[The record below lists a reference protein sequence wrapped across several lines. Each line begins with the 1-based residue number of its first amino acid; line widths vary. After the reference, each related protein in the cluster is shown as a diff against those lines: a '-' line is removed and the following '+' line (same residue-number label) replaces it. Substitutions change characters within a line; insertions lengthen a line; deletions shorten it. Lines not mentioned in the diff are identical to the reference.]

1 MHESLCLSVFR
12 EGSTF
17 HQAWIYRPLSHPR
30 CPHSLCITPYPF
42 PPNPHSLSLF
52 ITRESISEFPP
63 ESRAGSTGQQVGR
76 RPQGLWR
83 LNYLEGKI
91 MGCHGVLHPEV
102 RGPAPK
108 SWSLPDFLS

>member
-1 MHESLCLSVFR
+1 MVHESLCLSVFR

-17 HQAWIYRPLSHPR
+17 HQAWKYRPLSHPR

-42 PPNPHSLSLF
+42 SPNPHSLSLF

-76 RPQGLWR
+76 QPQGLWR

-91 MGCHGVLHPEV
+91 TGMSWCPPS
-102 RGPAPK
+102 RGKGPSPQILE
-108 SWSLPDFLS
+108 SP